1 MHGTAISSRIVIAA
15 GLIGMVWCGVEVELR
30 ADGYARGLFSVPS
43 TLLSQ
48 SGLVQFRDVVVGV
61 VQNRYGG

>member
-30 ADGYARGLFSVPS
+30 ADGYARGYFQHPVHCLAK
-43 TLLSQ
+43 
-48 SGLVQFRDVVVGV
+48 VGWS
-61 VQNRYGG
+61 NLEMS